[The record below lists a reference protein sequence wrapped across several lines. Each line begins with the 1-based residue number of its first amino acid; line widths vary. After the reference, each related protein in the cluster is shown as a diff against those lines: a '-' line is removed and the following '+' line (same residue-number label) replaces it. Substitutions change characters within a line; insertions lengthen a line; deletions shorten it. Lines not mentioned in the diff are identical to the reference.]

1 MKKRKLVNK
10 KRIRRAVR
18 VRAKVKGSA
27 ETPRLSVFRSHKNI
41 YVQLIDDS
49 SGKTLASVSS
59 YKMKEK
65 GKKSEIAKKV
75 GEAIAEEAKKL
86 GIGKVV
92 FDRGSYRYH
101 GRVAEIATGARS
113 KGLKF

>member
-10 KRIRRAVR
+10 KRIRRARR
-18 VRAKVKGSA
+18 VRAKVKGTS
-27 ETPRLSVFRSHKNI
+27 EVPRLSVFRSHNNI
-41 YVQLIDDS
+41 YVQLIDDDS
-49 SGKTLASVSS
+49 AKTLASVSS
-59 YKMKEK
+59 YKV
-65 GKKSEIAKKV
+65 KKDDKKTVVARKV

-86 GIGKVV
+86 GVNEVV

-101 GRVAEIATGARS
+101 GRVAEVAEGARS